1 MEYSW
6 YEKEEINKMN
16 DYKVIN
22 GNGRYWN
29 EDSGKWVGNKIKYEI
44 DEKYIRYEFS
54 VYDDRQIKRDFEY
67 SLVDRIGKFLFLIY
81 KKCIEIKRRM
91 YEGKLKKWREGERKK
106 AFFVLK
112 KLLRKEVKLTENRS

>member
-29 EDSGKWVGNKIKYEI
+29 EDSIL
-44 DEKYIRYEFS
+44 DEKYGSDVETNFNLIPSGLMTDISSNGELTYCEEYE
-54 VYDDRQIKRDFEY
+54 
-67 SLVDRIGKFLFLIY
+67 
-81 KKCIEIKRRM
+81 
-91 YEGKLKKWREGERKK
+91 
-106 AFFVLK
+106 
-112 KLLRKEVKLTENRS
+112 

>member
-6 YEKEEINKMN
+6 YEKDEVNKMN

-44 DEKYIRYEFS
+44 VEKYIRYEFS
-54 VYDDRQIKRDFEY
+54 VYDDRQIQKDFEY

-81 KKCIEIKRRM
+81 KKCIEIKGEIM
-91 YEGKLKKWREGERKK
+91 INGYLLK
-106 AFFVLK
+106 
-112 KLLRKEVKLTENRS
+112 VKRLNHF